1 MSCHGFAEHESEG
14 LVSWEGTRCVMDT
27 VRSLKEND
35 TVSFDHFGLTPAE
48 TAPINLCRDFKAIV
62 VGRKN
67 GRLEATQ
74 LEDTS
79 TFHGHRDE

>member
-1 MSCHGFAEHESEG
+1 
-14 LVSWEGTRCVMDT
+14 MDT
-27 VRSLKEND
+27 VKSLKEND
-35 TVSFDHFGLTPAE
+35 TFSFDHFGLTPVE
-48 TAPINLCRDFKAIV
+48 TAPINLCRDLRAIV